1 VSREILNRVLELVR
15 RELGC
20 ADARLEIGG
29 RPPEEPRTFYADMPS
44 GWRLVAVFDE
54 PPSVPADVTARLRH
68 MAASFF
74 DVGVAPPS
82 VRPGA
87 DRHWARR
94 RLDDEPCALAGR
106 TGASSALA
114 IDAQSPVRCGTSEP
128 RRDDY
133 AVYEAGAW
141 ARLAQSAREHPVGLA
156 VVAGLPRQEIGHA
169 LLELELGGEE
179 QRRAERLIERIMGK
193 PLRARRAQILEAR
206 VLSELRRE
214 TESSEGPPSLR
225 RRVRHDGFGYF
236 ARSFASIYVLV
247 LCFEEGF
254 SELHVEGA
262 TLHALPVIEPH
273 VLALPPVD
281 PPPRGGHVL
290 RLPRR

>member
-1 VSREILNRVLELVR
+1 MSRETLNRVLELVR

-29 RPPEEPRTFYADMPS
+29 RPPEGPRTLYADMPS

-54 PPSVPADVTARLRH
+54 PPSAPTEVTVRLRH

-82 VRPGA
+82 ARPDA
-87 DRHWARR
+87 EHHLARR
-94 RLDDEPCALAGR
+94 RLEDELCALAGR
-106 TGASSALA
+106 TGASSALV
-114 IDAQSPVRCGTSEP
+114 IDVKSPVIWGTSEP
-128 RRDDY
+128 RGEDY
-133 AVYEAGAW
+133 DLHEALAL
-141 ARLAQSAREHPVGLA
+141 ARLARSAREHHVDLA
-156 VVAGLPRQEIGHA
+156 VVGGLPREEIGHA
-169 LLELELGGEE
+169 LMELELGGEE
-179 QRRAERLIERIMGK
+179 QRRAERLIERIMGR

-206 VLSELRRE
+206 VLSEIRRE
-214 TESSEGPPSLR
+214 AEGSEGPPSLR
-225 RRVRHDGFGYF
+225 RLVRQDGFGYF

-247 LCFEEGF
+247 LCFEEDF

-262 TLHALPVIEPH
+262 TLHALPVIERH